1 MRGLFAGPGADLGWN
16 PAPAEDDERRLRR
29 AALLRALVLVARD
42 PAEIARATERFREHL
57 QHPLALDPN
66 LLDIVVAAAAR
77 EADEKRFEELRERA
91 RTELDPAA
99 KRRYLHALAMVED
112 PRLVDRAVGL
122 ALDPFVQMQDFAS
135 YLGTLLGN
143 RAGRE
148 SAWRLV
154 QTRWDEV
161 RAKADSPMILRRLV
175 EALGNLPE
183 RRHLEEV
190 EKFLVAHE
198 LPPAKQAVAQT
209 LERLRADVAL
219 RDRLLPEVAA
229 FLRGP
234 RS

>member
-1 MRGLFAGPGADLGWN
+1 
-16 PAPAEDDERRLRR
+16 
-29 AALLRALVLVARD
+29 
-42 PAEIARATERFREHL
+42 
-57 QHPLALDPN
+57 
-66 LLDIVVAAAAR
+66 VVAAAAR

-112 PRLVDRAVGL
+112 PRLVERAVAL

-148 SAWRLV
+148 AAWRLV

-161 RAKADSPMILRRLV
+161 RVKADSPMILRRLV

-190 EKFLVAHE
+190 EKFLATHE

-219 RDRLLPEVAA
+219 RERLLPEMAA
-229 FLRGP
+229 FLRQP
-234 RS
+234 RN